1 VADELSRLFLEG
13 GSGETCRAPMS
24 GLEEWAMVENDRAL
38 EDPALLEADCDIL
51 GAKSSVHP
59 GGWLLEAGVYML

>member
-1 VADELSRLFLEG
+1 
-13 GSGETCRAPMS
+13 MS